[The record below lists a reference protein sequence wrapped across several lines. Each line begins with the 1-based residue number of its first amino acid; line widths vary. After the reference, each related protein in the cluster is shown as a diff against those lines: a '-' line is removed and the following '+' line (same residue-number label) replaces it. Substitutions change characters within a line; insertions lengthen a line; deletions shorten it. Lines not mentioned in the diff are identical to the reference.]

1 MRHNGD
7 TMLTTRMQ
15 VQYIADRLA
24 GFPVEANVRF
34 FAQPWQACWNA
45 IASASVGCEQ
55 DALYTITSGL
65 PNQKEVLQAILGTR
79 PGFVPNIKSL
89 DDIGPDL
96 PPIEWVWKDHIPRG
110 LLTIL
115 GASQGS
121 GKSFVGLDFAYRI
134 IHNIGFPDGTP
145 VVRPGANI
153 IYVDAEAVP
162 QIMRERA
169 NHYKMDQKKLFP
181 MLADAGEMIDL
192 GLQKYQDRLTEMV
205 AYLKPEL
212 IIIDSLSSVHTK
224 GQNNVEDLRA
234 LVGFLIRLA
243 GWANC
248 GVLLIH
254 HIRKPSMG
262 NRMMNVDFGMEDL
275 SGSGYITQQARVV
288 MSLRVVQTGAE
299 FDPNGARE
307 LKVIKS
313 NLGAYPKPL
322 GFTFES
328 VFPEGAKLKWDTSA
342 PKQYRESTEAD
353 ECKEWLE
360 DLLKENPEGL
370 QPKEIEKK
378 GKEFGFSRAM
388 IHRVRK
394 KLAPHIGNTLG
405 RQAPGNSWKWSEMPL
420 PFVECADD
428 EN

>member
-1 MRHNGD
+1 
-7 TMLTTRMQ
+7 MLTTRMQ

-24 GFPVEANVRF
+24 GFPVDANARF

-45 IASASVGCEQ
+45 IASAAVGCEQ

-79 PGFVPNIKSL
+79 PGFVPAIKSL
-89 DDIGPDL
+89 DDMGPDL

-110 LLTIL
+110 LLSIL

-121 GKSFVGLDFAYRI
+121 GKSFVGLDLAYRI
-134 IHNIGFPDGTP
+134 IHNIGFPDGAP
-145 VVRPGANI
+145 IVRPGANI

-181 MLADAGEMIDL
+181 MLADSGEMIDL
-192 GLQKYQDRLTEMV
+192 GLPKYQDRLTEMT

-234 LVGFLIRLA
+234 LVGYFIRLA

-248 GVLLIH
+248 GLQLIH

-288 MSLRVVQTGAE
+288 MSLRVVQTGPE

-322 GFTFES
+322 GFTFEP
-328 VFPEGAKLKWDTSA
+328 VNPDGAKLKWDASA
-342 PKQYRESTEAD
+342 PQAYREPTQMDS
-353 ECKEWLE
+353 CKEWLE
-360 DLLKENPEGL
+360 DLLRDKVAGVKVSELLEVGY
-370 QPKEIEKK
+370 EE
-378 GKEFGFSRAM
+378 GFSRPTIFRARRDLQSH
-388 IHRVRK
+388 IRNTHGRK
-394 KLAPHIGNTLG
+394 SPD
-405 RQAPGNSWKWSEMPL
+405 NSWQWSDLPL
-420 PFVECADD
+420 HPNNSAED
-428 EN
+428 EAE

>member
-1 MRHNGD
+1 
-7 TMLTTRMQ
+7 MLTTRMQ

-24 GFPVEANVRF
+24 GFPVEAEGRF

-45 IASASVGCEQ
+45 INSAAVGCEQ
-55 DALYTITSGL
+55 NALYTITSSL
-65 PNQKEVLQAILGTR
+65 PNQSDVIQAILGTR
-79 PGFVPNIKSL
+79 PGYVPSIRSL
-89 DDIGPDL
+89 DEIGPDL
-96 PPIEWVWKDHIPRG
+96 PLIEWVWKDHIPRG
-110 LLTIL
+110 LLSIL

-121 GKSFVGLDFAYRI
+121 GKSFVALDFAYRI
-134 IHNIGFPDGTP
+134 IHNIGFPDGAP
-145 VVRPGANI
+145 IMRPGANI

-169 NHYKMDQKKLFP
+169 NYYRMDQKKLFP
-181 MLADAGEMIDL
+181 MLADPGEMIDL

-205 AYLKPEL
+205 EYLKPEL
-212 IIIDSLSSVHTK
+212 IIIDSLSSIHTR

-234 LVGFLIRLA
+234 LVGYLIRLA

-248 GVLLIH
+248 GLLLIH

-288 MSLRVVQTGAE
+288 MSLRVVQTRAE
-299 FDPNGARE
+299 FDPNDARE

-328 VFPEGAKLKWDTSA
+328 VFPEGAKLKWNASA
-342 PKQYRESTEAD
+342 PKQYREPTESD
-353 ECKEWLE
+353 ECAEWLE
-360 DLLKENPEGL
+360 DVLKENPEGL
-370 QPKEIEKK
+370 RPKEIEKK
-378 GKEFGFSRAM
+378 GVKLGFSRSM
-388 IHRVRK
+388 IHRVRR
-394 KLAPHIGNTLG
+394 KLAAHIRNTHG
-405 RQAPGNSWKWSEMPL
+405 RQAPDNAWMWSDTPLSSDEMA
-420 PFVECADD
+420 EEED
-428 EN
+428 